1 MLKVSANKIPQDYQF
16 NGIDIVKF
24 ICAFL
29 VCVIHIPPF
38 QTDLFGLNHLNFW
51 LQNYLCRI
59 AVPFYFTASGFL
71 LFRKTEFN
79 NLNQNRIKK
88 YCAKILF

>member
-1 MLKVSANKIPQDYQF
+1 MLKVSANKIPKDYQF

-29 VCVIHIPPF
+29 VCIIHIPPF

-51 LQNYLCRI
+51 LQTVSN
-59 AVPFYFTASGFL
+59 
-71 LFRKTEFN
+71 
-79 NLNQNRIKK
+79 
-88 YCAKILF
+88 